1 MAEIHSF
8 INTELPDG
16 LDTTI
21 GERGVRLSGGQRQRI
36 GLARALYKD
45 PSVLILD
52 EATSSLDNITER
64 DVMLSIDSLPQS
76 LTVIIIAHR
85 LTTVKKA
92 DAIYIMEGGQIVQS
106 GTYTE
111 LLENN
116 TLFKQLVDLT

>member
-1 MAEIHSF
+1 
-8 INTELPDG
+8 
-16 LDTTI
+16 
-21 GERGVRLSGGQRQRI
+21 
-36 GLARALYKD
+36 
-45 PSVLILD
+45 
-52 EATSSLDNITER
+52 
-64 DVMLSIDSLPQS
+64 MLSIDSLPQS